1 MTTYLLKTILCSG
14 IFYGF
19 YFLLLEKEKMHRFN
33 RFYLLLGLILPFVI
47 PLITIEKQAEILPI
61 IQDNFLIY
69 KPLGQ
74 NTAPWSP
81 TTGQSEKINLLPI
94 ILWSSYGFI
103 TLILLF
109 RFGKN
114 LRIIWQRVR
123 RNTPIDF
130 ESSTLILL
138 EQNLIPHSF
147 LRCIFLNKTEY
158 ENGNIEEEIL
168 QHELAHVRQKHSFDV
183 ILMEIIHCLFW
194 FNPILIFYRKAIQ
207 LNHEFLADEA
217 VIKHFENPVS
227 YQYLLLNKA
236 SQANSL
242 SLTSQFNYLIT
253 KKRLIMMTKNTS
265 PQRAFLIKLLFAPLF
280 VGTVLMLSTRV
291 DAQEKVV
298 PKVPSKLSTENKN
311 IPRKEMKSTIEGISP
326 ELMNEYDSILKKYRM
341 DDQNEILYFVDHIS
355 VIDKKRL
362 ETIYEMMNKS
372 QQKSVKVGFRP
383 NVFPLPINK
392 PSQSQINDFK
402 NANKYGLWLN
412 EKKVKNSILDNYKSE
427 DFSGVYI
434 SKLEGGAKKGRNYDF
449 QVNLMT
455 NDFYEKYRKKAIEDN
470 LVSTYFIFQNYRN
483 KAK

>member
-33 RFYLLLGLILPFVI
+33 RFYLLLSLILPFVI

-298 PKVPSKLSTENKN
+298 PEKTVPEIKN
-311 IPRKEMKSTIEGISP
+311 IIESDLMLDYQRIMQKYLKSDDRVIRVLGKE
-326 ELMNEYDSILKKYRM
+326 
-341 DDQNEILYFVDHIS
+341 IS
-355 VIDKKRL
+355 VMDMQKIK
-362 ETIYEMMNKS
+362 EIYFKMS
-372 QQKSVKVGFRP
+372 LRQKERIRILSPAIPPTEKQF
-383 NVFPLPINK
+383 NA
-392 PSQSQINDFK
+392 FK
-402 NANKYGLWLN
+402 NSIKYGVWIDD
-412 EKKVKNSILDNYKSE
+412 KKVKNSVLNNYKKE
-427 DFSGVYI
+427 DFGDVSI
-434 SKLEGGAKKGRNYDF
+434 SNLYGGARTSVNYEY
-449 QVNLMT
+449 QINLMT
-455 NDFYEKYRKKAIEDN
+455 KEYYAKYRKDKFDKPFEEMTLLSLN
-470 LVSTYFIFQNYRN
+470 LN
-483 KAK
+483 KVRKR